1 MAREGFATNS
11 TLGIKL
17 NVDAVNGRGK
27 NAVDRWYN
35 HLLIFILV
43 LFLLPF
49 HHSPRKSCLG
59 AAAGYHVTTKDKK
72 IELMVLTSTSH
83 VAPHIAGC
91 SSSVV
96 INLTQ
101 VELQMV
107 LISTVSTFLSFLS
120 SSFSCLDLVHE
131 RPGSFSPPPSFTL
144 RTAATTQGVTQES
157 KQTTF
162 PRSDRIERH
171 AARGKGGEW
180 APGIAQDAAGE
191 RDDGAALASPPPSP
205 RPAHQQQRKAG
216 A

>member
-107 LISTVSTFLSFLS
+107 LISTVSTFFLSFLS

-131 RPGSFSPPPSFTL
+131 DPARSLRLRPLPCEQQQRHRESHKGANKRFL
-144 RTAATTQGVTQES
+144 RTATGSNGTL
-157 KQTTF
+157 
-162 PRSDRIERH
+162 R
-171 AARGKGGEW
+171 AARGGER

-191 RDDGAALASPPPSP
+191 RDDG
-205 RPAHQQQRKAG
+205 
-216 A
+216 